1 MRALLTYKLPTMP
14 RLRLALAQTNPIVGD
29 LHGNSRQ
36 IIDAAHRAHAAGADL
51 LAVGEM
57 ALSGYPIE
65 DLASRPSF
73 LAASREAVLH
83 LAKKLQDAGL
93 GDLAVVVGHPDGP
106 FEPRLI
112 GTSNAPTAIAQNCA
126 SVLQHGHVK
135 ARYAKHHLPNYSV
148 FDEYRI
154 FIPGDELLIMR
165 IKGVDVALIICEDL
179 WRDGGP
185 VSRVLD
191 SDAGLLLVINA
202 SPFERDKDEVRLPLV
217 TRRATENKTTV
228 AYVNIVGGQDDL
240 VFDGDSVIVHGDGT
254 ILARAPQFV
263 EHLLITDLDLPDAS
277 DHESEAV
284 SELPESVSRVN
295 LTDARQSGSIA
306 ETLLVDIAVL
316 PDDREQ
322 LWNAIVLGT
331 RDYVQKNG
339 FRSVILGL
347 SGGIDSAV
355 CAAVAADAIGADKV
369 YGVSMPSQYSSDGSR
384 DDADDL
390 ADNIGLNYSV
400 EPIANL
406 VAPVETQ
413 LKLTGTAAE
422 NLQARMRASILM
434 GKSNMDGHLV
444 LTTGNK
450 TELSV
455 GYSTIYGDSAG
466 GFAPIKDV
474 PKLLVWELARWRNA
488 HAATK
493 GETPPIPVAS
503 IEKPPSA
510 ELRPDQ
516 TDQDT
521 LPPYELLDA
530 ILDAY
535 VTKALGR
542 DDIVALGFDATIVDF
557 VTKLV
562 DRAEWKRRQGAIGP
576 KISGMAFGRD
586 RRLPITYKPST
597 A

>member
-1 MRALLTYKLPTMP
+1 MP
-14 RLRLALAQTNPIVGD
+14 RLRLALAQTNPILGD
-29 LHGNSRQ
+29 LEGNSAQ
-36 IIDAAHRAHAAGADL
+36 VIDAAKRAAAAGADL

-65 DLASRPSF
+65 DLAARPSF
-73 LAASREAVLH
+73 LREARAAVAV
-83 LAKKLQDAGL
+83 LAKKLLDEGL

-112 GTSNAPTAIAQNCA
+112 GTSNAPTAIAQNRA
-126 SVLQHGHVK
+126 SVLQHGHIR
-135 ARYAKHHLPNYSV
+135 AQYSKHHLPNYSV

-154 FIPGDELLIMR
+154 FIPGDELLVLR

-185 VSRVLD
+185 VARVLEA
-191 SDAGLLLVINA
+191 DAGLLLVINA

-217 TRRATENKTTV
+217 TRRAVETDTIV

-240 VFDGDSVIVHGDGT
+240 VFDGDSVVVDGHGT
-254 ILARAPQFV
+254 IIARAPQWTP
-263 EHLLITDLDLPDAS
+263 HLLVVDLDVSAASESPLP
-277 DHESEAV
+277 HHV
-284 SELPESVSRVN
+284 VRVEL
-295 LTDARQSGSIA
+295 AQGAA
-306 ETLLVDIAVL
+306 EQRPLAADIAV
-316 PDDREQ
+316 PADDHEQ
-322 LWNAIVLGT
+322 LWNALVLGL
-331 RDYVQKNG
+331 RDYVEKNG
-339 FRSVILGL
+339 FPSVVLGV

-355 CAAVAADAIGADKV
+355 CAAIAADAIGAGRV
-369 YGVSMPSQYSSDGSR
+369 YGVSMPSRYSSEGSVS
-384 DDADDL
+384 DADVL
-390 ADNIGLNYSV
+390 AANIGFHYST
-400 EPIANL
+400 EPIADL
-406 VAPVETQ
+406 VQPFETQ
-413 LKLTGTAAE
+413 LGLTGTAAE
-422 NLQARMRASILM
+422 NVQARARGVILM
-434 GKSNMDGHLV
+434 ALSNMSGHLV

-474 PKLLVWELARWRNA
+474 PKMLVWELARWRNDF
-488 HAATK
+488 ATAR
-493 GETPPIPVAS
+493 GETPPIPVNS

-521 LPPYELLDA
+521 LPAYEVLDA

-535 VTKALGR
+535 VTRNLGR
-542 DDIVALGFDATIVDF
+542 EDVIALGFDAETVDF
-557 VTKLV
+557 VTRLV
-562 DRAEWKRRQGAIGP
+562 DHSEWKRRQGAIGP

-586 RRLPITYKPST
+586 RRLPITYRPT
-597 A
+597 R

>member
-1 MRALLTYKLPTMP
+1 
-14 RLRLALAQTNPIVGD
+14 LALAQTNPTVGD
-29 LHGNSRQ
+29 LHGNSAQ
-36 IIDAAHRAHAAGADL
+36 IVEAARKAHDAGADL
-51 LAVGEM
+51 LAIGEM

-73 LAASREAVLH
+73 LAASRRAVTE
-83 LAKKLQDAGL
+83 LATKLLDAGL
-93 GDLAVVVGHPDGP
+93 GDLPVVVGHPDGP
-106 FEPRLI
+106 FEPRLL

-126 SVLQHGHVK
+126 SVLQHGEVT

-154 FIPGDELLIMR
+154 FIPGDELLVLR
-165 IKGVDVALIICEDL
+165 IKGADVALIICEDL

-191 SDAGLLLVINA
+191 SGAGLLLVINA

-217 TRRATENKTTV
+217 TKRATENKTTV

-240 VFDGDSVIVHGDGT
+240 VFDGDSVIVDGAGT
-254 ILARAPQFV
+254 ILARAPQFA
-263 EHLLITDLDLPDAS
+263 EHLLITDLELPAATDT
-277 DHESEAV
+277 
-284 SELPESVSRVN
+284 ELPESVARVELAATEAGNSR
-295 LTDARQSGSIA
+295 LAEDIA
-306 ETLLVDIAVL
+306 EL

-322 LWNAIVLGT
+322 LWNALVLGT

-339 FRSVILGL
+339 FTTVILGL

-355 CAAVAADAIGADKV
+355 CAAIAADAIGAENV
-369 YGVSMPSQYSSDGSR
+369 YGVSMPSKYSSDGSR
-384 DDADDL
+384 SDADDL
-390 ADNIGLNYSV
+390 AENIGLHFST
-400 EPIANL
+400 EPIADL
-406 VAPVETQ
+406 VAPIETQ
-413 LKLTGTAAE
+413 LGLTGTAAE
-422 NLQARMRASILM
+422 NLQARIRAIILM
-434 GKSNMDGHLV
+434 GQSNMHGHLV

-474 PKLLVWELARWRNA
+474 PKLLVWELARWRN
-488 HAATK
+488 TQP
-493 GETPPIPVAS
+493 GTPPIPVAS

-535 VTKALGR
+535 VTKALGH
-542 DDIVALGFDATIVDF
+542 DDIIALGFDRAVVDF

-562 DRAEWKRRQGAIGP
+562 DRSEWKRRQGAIGP

-586 RRLPITYKPST
+586 RRLPITYKPT
-597 A
+597 R